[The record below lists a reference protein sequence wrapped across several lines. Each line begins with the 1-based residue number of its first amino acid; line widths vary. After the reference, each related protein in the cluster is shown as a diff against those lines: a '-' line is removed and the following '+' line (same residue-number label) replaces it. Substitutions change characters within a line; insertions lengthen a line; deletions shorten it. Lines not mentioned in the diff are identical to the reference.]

1 MPRNFSRFG
10 KLFEALSDSEK
21 VFKALNRANK
31 KGKQQQNST
40 KQIEPD
46 MGDEVNNRNNGNDPN
61 NQGVV
66 PLMPEAALY
75 NWVQP
80 TTDNLATAIAVPQIQ
95 AESFQITNNMLHLLQ
110 NKGLFSGSYV
120 EDPQQHLK
128 NFMSICA
135 MQRQH
140 NKSTETLQETW
151 ERLKGLLVTCPH
163 HGIPEKMLG
172 QRFYMGLADNL
183 KANVDASASGAFLSK
198 TFRES
203 KILLGKMAQNSG
215 WMTRNSPITH
225 VDHLVALNPTNSIA
239 ENMATLVTQMS
250 ILTKKIDESGQ
261 KQQVHIVDATNGG
274 LCTSCINQLY
284 VCSWSAE
291 GDNQQYQENMNY
303 VANYGGRGKVVR
315 IGISIA
321 LNSRPQ
327 GTLPA
332 DTQINLKEQGPK
344 QLMAVSLQNGRD
356 LDLEQ
361 EIARESRPTETPVP
375 VPIEIDNSV
384 GLTENPEQEKN
395 QIIGKKRPPT
405 PFPYRLAKY
414 QKDEQYKKFLE
425 MLKQI
430 QVNIPLIDVLKEMPG
445 YAKIM
450 KELMSHKFDFQ
461 DLATVT
467 LTQTCSV
474 AVTRP
479 IAENLPDPGS
489 FTIPYTIG
497 NYAFAKAL
505 CDLGAIINLMPL
517 AVYKR
522 LGIGRARLTSMLLQL
537 VDRTV
542 KRPSRIL
549 DDVLVQVGKFVFP
562 ADFVILDCQVD
573 KEIPII
579 LGRPFLTTRRAL
591 IGCETGE
598 LKIILNNEEI
608 TFNVQKS
615 IRRPSEFA
623 NYSLIDVVDVILEE
637 EDETLNIK
645 DPIAACHTNLDEAN
659 REDLAEWAEQL
670 LQVLTE
676 YKTAIGWTIALWVS
690 ARPSEVELATRKDH
704 FLLPFIDQM
713 LDRLAG
719 RSHFCFLDGMS
730 FGLCNTPATFQRCM
744 MAIFMDMVEEI
755 MEVFMDDFSVV
766 GNSFDDCLMNLRR
779 VLKRCIETNLV
790 LNWEM
795 CHFMVQEG
803 IVLGYLVSSKGIE
816 VDRAKV
822 IVIEKLPPPTSVKAT
837 RSFLGHAGFY
847 RRFIKYFFKIANPL
861 CKLLKKNHPFVF
873 SDDYKVAF
881 EELKKRLITSPIT
894 VGPDWEQPFELMCD
908 AGDYAVGAVLG
919 QQKDK
924 VICKYLIEKKESKS
938 RLIRCVLLLQE
949 FDLEIRDRNETE
961 NQVANHLSR
970 MEGAKKKV
978 EVEEILKT
986 FPDEQ
991 LLATSFEEAS
1001 WYTDIANYL
1010 VSCIVPYDLSSVQK
1024 KNFFRDCHMYYWD
1037 EPHLFRICIDNMIRR
1052 YIPEIDQFSILQACH
1067 ASPYGGHFREVRI
1080 ADKILELDFNWPTL
1094 SKDAYL
1100 WIKGCDEFQRIG
1112 NISRRHEMPMNP
1124 IQELEVFDVW
1134 GIDFKGPFVSLY
1146 GNKYILVAVDYV
1158 SKWVEAASLP
1168 TNDAKGA
1175 NWFFEKEHIHPIWH
1189 SKGNNQ

>member
-1 MPRNFSRFG
+1 
-10 KLFEALSDSEK
+10 
-21 VFKALNRANK
+21 
-31 KGKQQQNST
+31 
-40 KQIEPD
+40 
-46 MGDEVNNRNNGNDPN
+46 
-61 NQGVV
+61 
-66 PLMPEAALY
+66 
-75 NWVQP
+75 
-80 TTDNLATAIAVPQIQ
+80 
-95 AESFQITNNMLHLLQ
+95 
-110 NKGLFSGSYV
+110 
-120 EDPQQHLK
+120 
-128 NFMSICA
+128 
-135 MQRQH
+135 
-140 NKSTETLQETW
+140 
-151 ERLKGLLVTCPH
+151 
-163 HGIPEKMLG
+163 
-172 QRFYMGLADNL
+172 
-183 KANVDASASGAFLSK
+183 
-198 TFRES
+198 
-203 KILLGKMAQNSG
+203 
-215 WMTRNSPITH
+215 
-225 VDHLVALNPTNSIA
+225 
-239 ENMATLVTQMS
+239 
-250 ILTKKIDESGQ
+250 
-261 KQQVHIVDATNGG
+261 
-274 LCTSCINQLY
+274 
-284 VCSWSAE
+284 
-291 GDNQQYQENMNY
+291 
-303 VANYGGRGKVVR
+303 
-315 IGISIA
+315 
-321 LNSRPQ
+321 
-327 GTLPA
+327 
-332 DTQINLKEQGPK
+332 
-344 QLMAVSLQNGRD
+344 
-356 LDLEQ
+356 
-361 EIARESRPTETPVP
+361 
-375 VPIEIDNSV
+375 
-384 GLTENPEQEKN
+384 
-395 QIIGKKRPPT
+395 
-405 PFPYRLAKY
+405 
-414 QKDEQYKKFLE
+414 
-425 MLKQI
+425 
-430 QVNIPLIDVLKEMPG
+430 
-445 YAKIM
+445 
-450 KELMSHKFDFQ
+450 
-461 DLATVT
+461 
-467 LTQTCSV
+467 
-474 AVTRP
+474 
-479 IAENLPDPGS
+479 
-489 FTIPYTIG
+489 
-497 NYAFAKAL
+497 
-505 CDLGAIINLMPL
+505 
-517 AVYKR
+517 
-522 LGIGRARLTSMLLQL
+522 
-537 VDRTV
+537 
-542 KRPSRIL
+542 
-549 DDVLVQVGKFVFP
+549 
-562 ADFVILDCQVD
+562 
-573 KEIPII
+573 
-579 LGRPFLTTRRAL
+579 
-591 IGCETGE
+591 
-598 LKIILNNEEI
+598 
-608 TFNVQKS
+608 
-615 IRRPSEFA
+615 
-623 NYSLIDVVDVILEE
+623 
-637 EDETLNIK
+637 
-645 DPIAACHTNLDEAN
+645 
-659 REDLAEWAEQL
+659 
-670 LQVLTE
+670 
-676 YKTAIGWTIALWVS
+676 
-690 ARPSEVELATRKDH
+690 
-704 FLLPFIDQM
+704 
-713 LDRLAG
+713 
-719 RSHFCFLDGMS
+719 MS

-816 VDRAKV
+816 VDRA
-822 IVIEKLPPPTSVKAT
+822 
-837 RSFLGHAGFY
+837 
-847 RRFIKYFFKIANPL
+847 
-861 CKLLKKNHPFVF
+861 
-873 SDDYKVAF
+873 KVAF